1 LGRFSA
7 GIAHEIRNPLTAIR
21 GFSQMI
27 LKQGSPEDKAYA
39 EKILREQERVE
50 KLVRDMLVYARP
62 RTAEKKSINLYE
74 FAHSILERTHRLRWT
89 YQKTLYGTWMRS
101 TCCK

>member
-1 LGRFSA
+1 MREAMALQERLAALGRFSA

-39 EKILREQERVE
+39 EKNLKRTRTCRKTCKRHAGLR
-50 KLVRDMLVYARP
+50 
-62 RTAEKKSINLYE
+62 
-74 FAHSILERTHRLRWT
+74 
-89 YQKTLYGTWMRS
+89 
-101 TCCK
+101 

>member
-1 LGRFSA
+1 VVAEDLTDIINMREAMALQERLAALGRFSA

-62 RTAEKKSINLYE
+62 RTAEKKPI
-74 FAHSILERTHRLRWT
+74 
-89 YQKTLYGTWMRS
+89 TL
-101 TCCK
+101 